1 MKIYTKTGD
10 KGDTSLYDGTRVAKD
25 DVRVES
31 YGTVDELTSVLG
43 LAKTFVEDRE
53 IRGLLHN
60 MQMNLFR
67 VAGEL
72 ATSDG
77 TMFPHKITDADTTA
91 LEEVIDAYV
100 ARLAPVDKFI
110 VPGNTQASAA
120 LHVARTVCRRAERRI
135 LTLGRRTEVRAEL
148 IKYVNRLSDAIYAV
162 ARFLEGQQSYVEWS
176 VARPTFD

>member
-31 YGTVDELTSVLG
+31 YGTIDELTSVIG
-43 LAKTFVEDRE
+43 LAKTFVEDEQIQR
-53 IRGLLHN
+53 LLHAW
-60 MQMNLFR
+60 QKDLFR

-72 ATSDG
+72 ATTDASK
-77 TMFPHKITDADTTA
+77 FPHRISEEETA
-91 LEEVIDAYV
+91 SLEVAIDEYI
-100 ARLAPVDKFI
+100 ARMPQVDKFI

-135 LTLGRRTEVRAEL
+135 LTLSRHTAVSAEL
-148 IKYVNRLSDAIYAV
+148 IKYVNRLSDALYAV
-162 ARFLEGQQSYVEWS
+162 ARFLEGQQIYVDWK
-176 VARPTFD
+176 

>member
-31 YGTVDELTSVLG
+31 YGTVDELTSSLG
-43 LAKTFVEDRE
+43 LAKTYVEDE
-53 IRGLLHN
+53 AIRRLVHK
-60 MQMNLFR
+60 MQTDLFR

-77 TMFPHKITDADTTA
+77 AKFPLRISEADTAA
-91 LEEVIDAYV
+91 LEKVIDDYV
-100 ARLAPVDKFI
+100 ARMAPVDKFI

-135 LTLGRRTEVRAEL
+135 LTLSRQVPVSDEL

-162 ARFLEGQQSYVEWS
+162 ARFLEGQQSYVEW
-176 VARPTFD
+176 